1 MKWEIYKRGTI
12 PLFRVSLIMEEINQK
27 SILKLL
33 PIHFSTVFYFNN
45 GPVLFWSWNKKEI
58 WNLGNK
64 VIEIC
69 SSKNGAIKYFKM
81 ISSYA
86 ERAISAAE
94 RIRKIG
100 LKKLSDEDLK
110 NLLDYLFQEG
120 SSAHV
125 VMTTEVDSIDIV
137 FEKFLQAKLRGELS
151 ALFLKKDF
159 YEIYEKISRPIYQ
172 SYLEKQEQKIIKAAF
187 RPAGSKHGANIIFKK
202 FWWTRLG
209 WETMDI
215 HSEKYFLDRILKWQ
229 KNKNLKNKYLELNAR
244 VQENIKLRKSIIK
257 QYKFSDEIV
266 HWLAVMEKLIYLHD
280 LRKEMQVKTVY
291 AGNLILREAARRVKL
306 DWRDLEWLNRSE
318 VKSILAGERLD
329 EKEITRRKKAVSVLV
344 DKKGYK
350 LLSGEEAVKFA
361 NRELVFKENKTKNL
375 KGVGASPGKVSG
387 KVKVCNGAEEAFK
400 KIKKGDILVC
410 PMTLPDYVPAMKK
423 ALAIITDEGGITCHA
438 AIISRE
444 LGIPCVV
451 GTKIATQVL
460 KDGYLVEVDADKGT
474 VKILK

>member
-12 PLFRVSLIMEEINQK
+12 PLFRTSLIMEEINQK

-58 WNLGNK
+58 RNLGNK
-64 VIEIC
+64 VVEIC

-81 ISSYA
+81 INSYA
-86 ERAISAAE
+86 GRAILAAE
-94 RIRKIG
+94 RIRRTD
-100 LKKLSDEDLK
+100 LKKLSNEELK
-110 NLLDYLFQEG
+110 NLLDYLFKEG

-125 VMTTEVDSIDIV
+125 VMTTEFDSIDIV
-137 FEKFLQAKLRGELS
+137 FEKFLQAKLRDELP
-151 ALFLKKDF
+151 ALFLEKVF
-159 YEIYEKISRPIYQ
+159 YEIYEKISRPIYR
-172 SYLEKQEQKIIKAAF
+172 SYLEKQELEIIKAALK
-187 RPAGSKHGANIIFKK
+187 RTGSKQEANKIFKK

-209 WETMDI
+209 WETIDI

-229 KNKNLKNKYLELNAR
+229 KNKNLKNKYSELKTR
-244 VQENIKLRKSIIK
+244 VQESIKLRESIIK
-257 QYKFSDEIV
+257 QYKFSAEFI
-266 HWLAVMEKLIYLHD
+266 HWLAVMEKFFYFHD

-291 AGNLILREAARRVKL
+291 AGNLILREVARRVRL
-306 DWRDLEWLNRSE
+306 DWNDLEWLNRNE
-318 VKSILAGERLD
+318 VKLILAGTSLN
-329 EKEITRRKKAVSVLV
+329 EKEIIRRKKAVSVLV
-344 DKKGYK
+344 DKNGYE
-350 LLSGEEAVKFA
+350 LLSGEKAIKFA

-387 KVKVCNGAEEAFK
+387 KVKVCNGAEEAFR

-423 ALAIITDEGGITCHA
+423 ARAIITEEGGITCHA

-444 LGIPCVV
+444 LNIPCIV

-460 KDGYLVEVDADKGT
+460 KDGDLVEVDANKGT
-474 VKILK
+474 VRILK